1 MRPNNRFNQQSKRC
15 NTGQTIHCCGKNCTT
30 DPKKTIEK
38 LSEKFICANL
48 CTECHV
54 ANEGKNGRHEISLL
68 AEEIRRAH
76 GFQIDIDFIDRF
88 SLRSMSNVASRLKR
102 RKTLEHDFLS
112 HIIWKSKP
120 NQSNPNSTRADANER
135 ARSDFF
141 FFWFLV
147 THFHHFV
154 HFLLA
159 DTITHTQF
167 SHNRTYL
174 TIRCHLIGTFWHFR
188 TRAIRLK
195 SEFNCY
201 HLHTY
206 ISNFFSNFT
215 FLLKLAELSWHWR

>member
-159 DTITHTQF
+159 DTITHTLQSQPNLPNNSLPF
-167 SHNRTYL
+167 DRHILALSDARDSIEIWIQL
-174 TIRCHLIGTFWHFR
+174 LPF
-188 TRAIRLK
+188 A
-195 SEFNCY
+195 
-201 HLHTY
+201 HLHKQ
-206 ISNFFSNFT
+206 
-215 FLLKLAELSWHWR
+215 FLL